1 MARPPARR
9 TPPSTVEARLRAAQE
24 AERAAT
30 ERVQQA
36 SRVRL
41 AELLRLPPR
50 ERLGHLDDPALVG
63 PDRVSLRRSLQADL
77 TRPRRRWRPGGRLR
91 ALGRRLGAAAL
102 RHFLHPAMLGLAGIT
117 GVWLHAAWSA
127 TPHLAIST
135 EALASNLVRPDGR
148 VEGYTFPARTWVPVE
163 RLDANVAQVRVW
175 YSGQGYGHG
184 TVWRDGLDLSR

>member
-1 MARPPARR
+1 MARPPTR

-30 ERVQQA
+30 ERVKQA
-36 SRVRL
+36 SRAQL

-77 TRPRRRWRPGGRLR
+77 TRPRRGWRPGSRLR
-91 ALGRRLGAAAL
+91 ALVRRLGAALL
-102 RHFLHPAMLGLAGIT
+102 RQFLHPAVLGLAGIT

-127 TPHLAIST
+127 TPQLAIST
-135 EALASNLVRPDGR
+135 QALASNVVGPDGR
-148 VEGYTFPARTWVPVE
+148 VESYTFPARTWVPVE
-163 RLDANVAQVRVW
+163 RLDAQVAQTRVW
-175 YSGQGYGHG
+175 YSGQGSGHG
-184 TVWRDGLDLSR
+184 TVWLSGLDLSR